1 MNLSTYQENEYLQ
14 SKTNL
19 IHRVINKFLAKASRS
34 GLDRDDLFQECSIV
48 LLLALRKAE
57 SIEYLDSHFPFLD
70 MVNAMSKYVLGQ
82 QTLSYPKRTSSLKEF
97 AKTFQAPEDIAIV
110 DAEIAKSTDDFK
122 DADTRIDVER
132 YAASLPPQEREI
144 LSMRLD
150 GYGNT
155 QIAEKKHIDCRI
167 VNQAAAKFRRQ
178 MRKTVLC

>member
-82 QTLSYPKRTSSLKEF
+82 QTLSYPKRTSSLKVF
-97 AKTFQAPEDIAIV
+97 SQTFQEAMDIAIA
-110 DAEIAKSTDDFK
+110 DAEVERPGDDYI
-122 DADTRIDVER
+122 DADTRIDLAR
-132 YAASLPPQEREI
+132 YAATLPEDERNVLLMRCDGFRNSEIANRLGLDRSDVNRVMAKIRRNMAKSL
-144 LSMRLD
+144 
-150 GYGNT
+150 
-155 QIAEKKHIDCRI
+155 A
-167 VNQAAAKFRRQ
+167 V
-178 MRKTVLC
+178 